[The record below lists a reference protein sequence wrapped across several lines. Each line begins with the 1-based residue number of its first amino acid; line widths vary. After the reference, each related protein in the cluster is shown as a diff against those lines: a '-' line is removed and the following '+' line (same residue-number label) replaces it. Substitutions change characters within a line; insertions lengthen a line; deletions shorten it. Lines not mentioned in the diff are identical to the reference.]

1 MYGPFFRGALWPVYP
16 EGDAGR
22 LERFEDRLG
31 EGKSKGMPKGTGKSI
46 RFDAAVTPICDHAVP
61 RRTKLHAAAQD
72 VKLVVP
78 RVFYM

>member
-1 MYGPFFRGALWPVYP
+1 MYGPFFREAPWLVGP

-46 RFDAAVTPICDHAVP
+46 RFDATVAPICDHAVP
-61 RRTKLHAAAQD
+61 RRSKLNAAAQD
-72 VKLVVP
+72 VKLAVP
-78 RVFYM
+78 GVFDV